1 MKNKRHL
8 QIGDQIRDVLA
19 RALREELHDPRIGFV
34 TLTSVD
40 VSPDLR
46 HAKVFVSTFQ
56 SDETEVLHAL
66 EEARHLL
73 QRAIAR
79 EARTR
84 FTPRLRFVSD
94 RTSERGF
101 AVEALIDEVAPESSE
116 IETGDDV
123 DGNHAADTDARSPGD
138 DDSA

>member
-19 RALREELHDPRIGFV
+19 RALREEVHDPRIGFV
-34 TLTSVD
+34 TLTSVE

-56 SDETEVLHAL
+56 SDDSEVMTAL
-66 EEARHLL
+66 EEARHVL

-84 FTPRLRFVSD
+84 FTPKLRFLSD
-94 RTSERGF
+94 QTSERGF
-101 AVEALIDEVAPESSE
+101 RVEALIDEVAPEDADGGPADSVDAASPAGPSE
-116 IETGDDV
+116 P
-123 DGNHAADTDARSPGD
+123 RD
-138 DDSA
+138 DDDRA